1 MSRCILTY
9 SSLYSCCEPL
19 NRPTGVLKPS
29 VSGGLVCV
37 CWLAVQKLA
46 LNGLWPNG
54 PTAMARAR
62 CDSCMEGNMYVVSR
76 GEVSCGFGLGFC
88 VSFASRPRQQ
98 INLGTSFPCVPPRFT
113 AAPFHIPPYYF
124 TSLYCRRQ
132 RCGFASNPVEFLNGR
147 SSSISAGPR
156 EYSASSAYGTLL
168 IKRVHGTFIAL
179 GLRQLIPCFF

>member
-1 MSRCILTY
+1 MLRAAQPPNGRVEALGQRRVGVRLLARCAKTCPTAG
-9 SSLYSCCEPL
+9 CC
-19 NRPTGVLKPS
+19 
-29 VSGGLVCV
+29 
-37 CWLAVQKLA
+37 AVTRRSPAAQR
-46 LNGLWPNG
+46 PNG